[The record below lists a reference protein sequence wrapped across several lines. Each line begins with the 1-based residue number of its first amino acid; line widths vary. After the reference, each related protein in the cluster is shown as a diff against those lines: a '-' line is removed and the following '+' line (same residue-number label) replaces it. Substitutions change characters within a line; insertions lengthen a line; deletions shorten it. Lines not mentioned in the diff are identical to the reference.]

1 MKWAFWKR
9 KQSTRKAPSA
19 AATAAGP
26 EPDFDSGISDGEAD
40 EAAALALRARTRRR
54 LIGACALL
62 LSAVVLVPMVLD
74 PTPHA
79 VPDTIPIDLPSDKT
93 PFAPHLAAPAPAAD
107 AAADNAA
114 AIPAAP
120 GAAAD
125 TAADAAAPA
134 HPGDAAPDHGAK
146 GKMHAAADSGKGDAR
161 HGPKLFVQAAAMSRE
176 SAARD
181 LASRIAKSGLAPFVE
196 RTDTSEGV
204 RFRVRLGPYASRADA
219 ERSRARLRA
228 LGVDANIVGA

>member
-1 MKWAFWKR
+1 
-9 KQSTRKAPSA
+9 
-19 AATAAGP
+19 
-26 EPDFDSGISDGEAD
+26 
-40 EAAALALRARTRRR
+40 
-54 LIGACALL
+54 
-62 LSAVVLVPMVLD
+62 MVLD

-79 VPDTIPIDLPSDKT
+79 VPDTIPIDLPSDRT

-134 HPGDAAPDHGAK
+134 SGAPAHPGDAAPDHGAK
-146 GKMHAAADSGKGDAR
+146 GKKHAAADSGKGDAH

-176 SAARD
+176 SAARE
-181 LASRIAKSGLAPFVE
+181 LASRIAKSGLTPFVE

-204 RFRVRLGPYASRADA
+204 RFRVRLGPYASRTDA